1 MRTPIHP
8 GTILG
13 DEIEEMNIAI
23 TKLAEAI
30 DVPANRL
37 YQIIAGK
44 RDITA
49 DTSLRLGKYFGMSDQ
64 FWLNLQKLYDLDR
77 ARREIGPALK
87 SIKPRSHPTPAHA

>member
-8 GTILG
+8 GIILG
-13 DEIEEMNIAI
+13 DEIEGMNITAA
-23 TKLAEAI
+23 KLAEAI
-30 DVPANRL
+30 GVPANRL

-64 FWLNLQKLYDLDR
+64 FWLNLQKIYDLDC
-77 ARREIGPALK
+77 ARLEIGPALK
-87 SIKPRSHPTPAHA
+87 SIKPRSHTTPAHA

>member
-23 TKLAEAI
+23 AKLAEAI
-30 DVPANRL
+30 GVPANRL

-64 FWLNLQKLYDLDR
+64 FWLNLQKIYDLDR

-87 SIKPRSHPTPAHA
+87 SIKPRPHPTPTHA

>member
-13 DEIEEMNIAI
+13 DEIEEMNITAAR
-23 TKLAEAI
+23 LAEAI
-30 DVPANRL
+30 GVPPNRL

-64 FWLNLQKLYDLDR
+64 FWLNLQKIYDLDR
-77 ARREIGPALK
+77 ARLEIGPALK
-87 SIKPRSHPTPAHA
+87 SIKPRPQTAPAHA